1 MAVRN
6 GVVPSRGRLVLAALG
21 LAFAYAGLYKLV
33 DFETSFGDGTT
44 GVVFWPA
51 AGLTVSV
58 LILRP
63 RREWP
68 AYFVAICAADAVTSV
83 LDGASGWS
91 SLGSGV
97 ANAAE
102 ATLSAT
108 LVGRWLGRIPDLSRR
123 RDLRVFIVAAAGI
136 GPALGALIGAG
147 VPWLIGETPLW
158 PR

>member
-1 MAVRN
+1 MARRVWCSGRRQA
-6 GVVPSRGRLVLAALG
+6 SRSRSSSC
-21 LAFAYAGLYKLV
+21 AG
-33 DFETSFGDGTT
+33 G
-44 GVVFWPA
+44 
-51 AGLTVSV
+51 
-58 LILRP
+58 
-63 RREWP
+63 
-68 AYFVAICAADAVTSV
+68 AVTSV

-147 VPWLIGETPLW
+147 VPWLIGETPLG
-158 PR
+158 